1 MMSMMISRGS
11 RKSAMETKCRYDEVM
26 TLKTAI
32 EEAIMKGQRSFGAL
46 GHIAESG
53 MSSDEELDLI
63 DLDEG
68 SGVVGWVDD
77 L

>member
-1 MMSMMISRGS
+1 MISRGS
-11 RKSAMETKCRYDEVM
+11 TKSAMETKCRYDEVM

-46 GHIAESG
+46 SRTEESG

-63 DLDEG
+63 GLGEG